1 MAVTL
6 PKINITF
13 KQLATSFIQRS
24 ERGVAVL
31 IVRDAVPWCGTAT
44 AVHTSRSAPTTA
56 ARRPSPGA
64 GCIGQ
69 TSGCVNS
76 GQNSSCGSPSAGS
89 VPSEASEPGPPT
101 WTTSWTTRVTGMCS
115 VIRPTWRA
123 FATAATAVKRRGNCG
138 KTARKRNDAEAQNG
152 ASLGRWRA
160 MRGASCGDPCTLPRG
175 QKSFDPASA
184 DRMPPFTQKIFPTGK
199 CGRGCC
205 GDASGSAWVLRGR
218 SGAGP
223 DAAGVQRDWP
233 GCCMDAARDMRVSA
247 GRLAAV

>member
-1 MAVTL
+1 
-6 PKINITF
+6 
-13 KQLATSFIQRS
+13 
-24 ERGVAVL
+24 
-31 IVRDAVPWCGTAT
+31 
-44 AVHTSRSAPTTA
+44 
-56 ARRPSPGA
+56 
-64 GCIGQ
+64 
-69 TSGCVNS
+69 
-76 GQNSSCGSPSAGS
+76 
-89 VPSEASEPGPPT
+89 
-101 WTTSWTTRVTGMCS
+101 MCS

-205 GDASGSAWVLRGR
+205 GGAAGLTRVLQGC
-218 SGAGP
+218 SGAELG
-223 DAAGVQRDWP
+223 AAGVQRGWP
-233 GCCMDAARDMRVSA
+233 GRRGDAAGLARVLHGCSEGYA
-247 GRLAAV
+247 GLCRAACCRLTLSPSGIGCSTGRPPGERPA